1 MTCPRCR
8 MRYEEA
14 RGTCPRC
21 GAVNPKVR
29 GTFQTSTVL
38 ISSNGSAQVYRSVEE
53 VPASL
58 RTQLLKSTNGS
69 NSATILIADRRGRHE
84 IARAM
89 RNLPGAAQRRLK
101 RAMQGADPPA
111 GVEAWLTPSRR
122 QTILTVLVAIA
133 LLAILVAFTT
143 TWYTIRLCLP

>member
-1 MTCPRCR
+1 MICPRCR
-8 MRYEEA
+8 ARFEESSGA
-14 RGTCPRC
+14 CPRC
-21 GAVNPKVR
+21 GTANTRTK

-38 ISSNGSAQVYRSVEE
+38 IASSGGDRVYRSVQE

-58 RTQLLKSTNGS
+58 RTRLLKSTNGA

-101 RAMQGADPPA
+101 RAMQGEVPPA
-111 GVEAWLTPSRR
+111 AVQEWLTPARR
-122 QTILTVLVAIA
+122 KAILAVVVAIA
-133 LLAILVAFTT
+133 LVAILVVFTRA
-143 TWYTIRLCLP
+143 W